1 MYLQFRSCLEVKAR
15 VTTEVVPWMFVALED
30 LLGLGFV
37 RMRVDGRYT
46 RGIALKLSVCYSLY
60 NSL

>member
-1 MYLQFRSCLEVKAR
+1 
-15 VTTEVVPWMFVALED
+15 MFVALED